1 MRSEPLSGR
10 EFRARPAPHGEED
23 GRTMR
28 LADEIEWRPSPNY
41 NARVVPEGQR
51 PIRQIILHYTG
62 MEDGEAAV
70 DWLCNP
76 ESGVSSHYLV
86 HEDGRIVQMVEEL
99 DRAWHAGASLWRG
112 QADINSSSIG
122 IEIQNPGHEWG
133 YRRFPDVQM
142 RQVIRLVATLSVR
155 HRIDRA
161 DVIGHADIAPT
172 RKQDPG
178 ELFDWPRLAQ
188 HRIALARPDR
198 LLADPGWPDGAFGL
212 ALERFGYDI
221 ADLPAATRAFQQR
234 FRQTLV
240 DGIPDGE
247 TRAILFTLQ
256 VLEEQRLQAAA
267 GDDAL

>member
-1 MRSEPLSGR
+1 MS
-10 EFRARPAPHGEED
+10 
-23 GRTMR
+23 

-62 MEDGEAAV
+62 MEDGQAAE

-76 ESGVSSHYLV
+76 ESGVSSHYIV

-99 DRAWHAGASLWRG
+99 DRAWHAGASRWRG
-112 QADINSSSIG
+112 QSDINSSSIG

-133 YRRFPDVQM
+133 YLPFPDVQM

-161 DVIGHADIAPT
+161 DVIGHADIAPV

-188 HRIALARPDR
+188 HRIALARPDK
-198 LLADPGWPDGAFGL
+198 LLTDPGWPDGAFGL

-234 FRQTLV
+234 FRQGLV
-240 DGIPDGE
+240 DGIVDGE

-256 VLEEQRLQAAA
+256 VLEEQRLQAVSED
-267 GDDAL
+267 GF

>member
-1 MRSEPLSGR
+1 MS
-10 EFRARPAPHGEED
+10 
-23 GRTMR
+23 

-62 MEDGEAAV
+62 MEDGQAAE

-76 ESGVSSHYLV
+76 ESGVSSHYIV
-86 HEDGRIVQMVEEL
+86 HEDGRIVQMVEEM
-99 DRAWHAGASLWRG
+99 DRAWHAGNSRWRG
-112 QADINSSSIG
+112 EGDLNSSSIG
-122 IEIQNPGHEWG
+122 IEITNPGHEWG
-133 YRRFPDVQM
+133 YRPFPDVQM
-142 RQVIRLVATLSVR
+142 RQLIRLVATLSVR

-178 ELFDWPRLAQ
+178 ELFDWPRLAR

>member
-1 MRSEPLSGR
+1 MS
-10 EFRARPAPHGEED
+10 
-23 GRTMR
+23 

-41 NARVVPEGQR
+41 NARLVPEGQR

-62 MEDGEAAV
+62 MEEGEAAV
-70 DWLCNP
+70 EWLCNP
-76 ESGVSSHYLV
+76 ASGVSSHYLV

-112 QADINSSSIG
+112 QSDINSSSIG

-161 DVIGHADIAPT
+161 EVIGHADIAPT

-178 ELFDWPRLAQ
+178 ELFDWPRLAR

-240 DGIPDGE
+240 DGIPHGE
-247 TRAILFTLQ
+247 TRAILFPLQ
-256 VLEEQRLQAAA
+256 VLEEQRLQAAT